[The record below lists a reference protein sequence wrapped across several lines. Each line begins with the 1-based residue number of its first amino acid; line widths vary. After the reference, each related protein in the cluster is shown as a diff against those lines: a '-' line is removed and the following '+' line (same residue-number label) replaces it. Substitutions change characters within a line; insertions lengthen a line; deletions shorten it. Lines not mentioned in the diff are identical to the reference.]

1 MDSNYTLCMLVSW
14 LLDGFAYMQ
23 SASGVHVASVCI
35 LLFVVNCQVAGV
47 LEESVLYDKHQAAA
61 AAAMA
66 SFKRNAMGEPELL
79 KEFEERLA
87 KGKCWFAVLLAL
99 GSALGD
105 D

>member
-1 MDSNYTLCMLVSW
+1 
-14 LLDGFAYMQ
+14 
-23 SASGVHVASVCI
+23 
-35 LLFVVNCQVAGV
+35 VAGV

-87 KGKCWFAVLLAL
+87 KGECWFAALSLLRLVL
-99 GSALGD
+99 GGR
-105 D
+105 